1 VSTIDLSTAQ
11 WRKSRHSNG
20 SASCVEVA
28 TGWRKSSHS
37 NGQAECVEVGQAPA
51 RVIAI
56 RDTTDPDGAILA
68 VPPATWQ
75 AFTTAV
81 RHGRAVR
88 TTSPA

>member
-1 VSTIDLSTAQ
+1 VNTIDLSTAQ

-20 SASCVEVA
+20 QGSCVEVA
-28 TGWRKSSHS
+28 TAWRKSSHS
-37 NGQAECVEVGQAPA
+37 SGSGNCVEVGQAPA

-56 RDTTDPDGAILA
+56 RDTTDRDGAMLA
-68 VPPATWQ
+68 VPPAAWH
-75 AFTTAV
+75 AFTTAI